1 MIKFISFLI
10 NYLFPTISI
19 SDLDFSNVGY
29 DLTESIFKFYYESND
44 YVMGLLDFTT
54 DDGLLEWDIAEE
66 FLNEYQTNLDEYEL
80 ETNDKDFTTLGIVS
94 FVGI

>member
-10 NYLFPTISI
+10 NYFFPTISI
-19 SDLDFSNVGY
+19 SNIDFSTIGY
-29 DLTESIFKFYYESND
+29 DLTESIFNFYYESND

-54 DDGLLEWDIAEE
+54 DDGLLEWEIAEE
-66 FLNEYQTNLDEYEL
+66 FLNEYETSLDDYEL

>member
-10 NYLFPTISI
+10 NYFFPSLVI

-44 YVMGLLDFTT
+44 YVMGLSAF
-54 DDGLLEWDIAEE
+54 LE
-66 FLNEYQTNLDEYEL
+66 N
-80 ETNDKDFTTLGIVS
+80 
-94 FVGI
+94 

>member
-1 MIKFISFLI
+1 MTKFISFLI
-10 NYLFPTISI
+10 NYFFPTISI
-19 SDLDFSNVGY
+19 SNIDFSTIGY
-29 DLTESIFKFYYESND
+29 DLTESIFNFYYDNND

-80 ETNDKDFTTLGIVS
+80 ETQDKDFTTLGIVS

>member
-10 NYLFPTISI
+10 NYFLPTISI

-29 DLTESIFKFYYESND
+29 DLTESIFKFYYESDD

-54 DDGLLEWDIAEE
+54 EDGLLEWDIAEE

>member
-1 MIKFISFLI
+1 MSKFISFLI
-10 NYLFPTISI
+10 NYFFPTISI
-19 SDLDFSNVGY
+19 SNIDFSTIGY
-29 DLTESIFKFYYESND
+29 DLTELIFNFYYDSND

-54 DDGLLEWDIAEE
+54 DDGLLEWEIAEE

-80 ETNDKDFTTLGIVS
+80 ETQDKDFTTLGIVG